1 MVGSLGGSH
10 GRGARQPGEAV
21 HQTLKDE
28 SELQDTAKAKDFE
41 LDEQRQKKRFR
52 SIMVWLVP
60 FIAFGWLGMILWT
73 ILSGRIQGLQVGIA
87 LGATGAGLL
96 TLLGLQIAWANSQK
110 DTKTAHAVEEIVK
123 FLAKRLRE

>member
-1 MVGSLGGSH
+1 MNSSGGSH
-10 GRGARQPGEAV
+10 GPGAKPPGEAV
-21 HQTLKDE
+21 ERALQDE
-28 SELQDTAKAKDFE
+28 SEIQDTAEDFE
-41 LDEQRQKKRFR
+41 LDEQTQKKRFR
-52 SIMVWLVP
+52 SIMVWAIP
-60 FIAFGWLGMILWT
+60 CIAFGWLGMILWT